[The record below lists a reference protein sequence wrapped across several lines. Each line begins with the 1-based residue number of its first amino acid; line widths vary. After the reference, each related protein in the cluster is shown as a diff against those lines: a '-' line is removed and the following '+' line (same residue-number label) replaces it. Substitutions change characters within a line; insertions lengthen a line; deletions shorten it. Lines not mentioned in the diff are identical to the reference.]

1 MSLKD
6 YQLIIDFLKLF
17 IVNQR
22 PHMSKMLILF
32 HLSAGFFKG
41 NKCLFS
47 ENLNI
52 IVELCV
58 CPVATY
64 NNGEKPE
71 HIVK

>member
-1 MSLKD
+1 
-6 YQLIIDFLKLF
+6 
-17 IVNQR
+17 
-22 PHMSKMLILF
+22 MSKMLILF

-41 NKCLFS
+41 NKYLFS

-52 IVELCV
+52 IMELCV